1 MLLVSVAELVN
12 ISQGAIAGYLTIAV
26 RVHVFSRSEEEE
38 SALTLLCPSV
48 HGVAVDGG
56 GVLSGSRGRSSRSQT
71 CFRGMTSLVPL
82 V

>member
-26 RVHVFSRSEEEE
+26 RAQIFPAPEEDF
-38 SALTLLCPSV
+38 ALTLLCPAV

-56 GVLSGSRGRSSRSQT
+56 GVLSGSRGRSSRGQT
-71 CFRGMTSLVPL
+71 CFRGITPSVALF
-82 V
+82 